1 MTISTFKPEAEYF
14 FAEGCYIV
22 QTHNRAEDEQC
33 SIIRARVLPGKTT
46 KWHQVKNTIE
56 RYVILEGTG
65 VVGIGQ
71 DPPATV
77 RPLDVVMIPPDARQ
91 RITNT
96 GQTDLI
102 FLAICT
108 PRFKEDAYV
117 DLSGE
122 FPE

>member
-14 FAEGCYIV
+14 FAEGCHIMEI
-22 QTHNRAEDEQC
+22 HNRPDDEQC
-33 SIIRARVLPGKTT
+33 SIVRARVSPGKTT
-46 KWHQVKNTIE
+46 KWHDVKNTIE

-77 RPLDVVMIPPDARQ
+77 HPLDVVMIPPGVRQ
-91 RITNT
+91 HITNT

-108 PRFKEDAYV
+108 PRFKHAAYV
-117 DLSGE
+117 DLSHE